1 MSILSTLAGGL
12 FLAMANSGSV
22 VANDVIRSGS
32 AITPAMIATEDGAP
46 VYDSPLIGR
55 EVRRTVYAG
64 KEVTMDNTQSPRLVS
79 RNQVVTVKFIQGGL
93 EISTTARAMEEG
105 GLNDTVSVLNINSR
119 KMVTGVVQSG
129 GWVLAQ

>member
-1 MSILSTLAGGL
+1 
-12 FLAMANSGSV
+12 
-22 VANDVIRSGS
+22 
-32 AITPAMIATEDGAP
+32 
-46 VYDSPLIGR
+46 
-55 EVRRTVYAG
+55 
-64 KEVTMDNTQSPRLVS
+64 MDNTQSPRLVT